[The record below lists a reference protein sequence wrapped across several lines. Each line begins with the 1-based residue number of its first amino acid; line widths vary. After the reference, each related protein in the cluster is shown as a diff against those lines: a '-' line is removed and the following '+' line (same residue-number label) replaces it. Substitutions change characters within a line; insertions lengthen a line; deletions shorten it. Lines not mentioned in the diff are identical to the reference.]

1 MINKLFVIIL
11 AGLSTF
17 IFLTTTTTAPYL
29 GFFFLP
35 IPAYF
40 LAELFTNSDDF
51 QLTTHKKTA
60 LVYLG
65 ILVILI
71 LYTLTKII

>member
-1 MINKLFVIIL
+1 MNKLFVVLL

-17 IFLTTTTTAPYL
+17 IFLTTTATAPYL
-29 GFFFLP
+29 AFFFLP

-51 QLTTHKKTA
+51 QITKHKRPA
-60 LVYLG
+60 LIYLG
-65 ILVILI
+65 ILIILI
-71 LYTLTKII
+71 LYTLTKIV